1 MLVTNAH
8 NTAPTVSWQGRG
20 MGVFK
25 IPFCLLVFNEI
36 SAKNIVPTKQRK
48 IKLLLFLRKE
58 RQFLKG
64 EGILAQTDEVN

>member
-1 MLVTNAH
+1 
-8 NTAPTVSWQGRG
+8 

-36 SAKNIVPTKQRK
+36 SAKNIVPTQERK

-58 RQFLKG
+58 RQFRKG
-64 EGILAQTDEVN
+64 EGILTQTDEVN